1 MLEKILATNTNF
13 SVNYISQ
20 NLVVL
25 RLLFKTDVFLVQLV
39 RLLGVA
45 VVLTVI

>member
-1 MLEKILATNTNF
+1 MLEKILATNANF

-45 VVLTVI
+45 VVLTVV